1 MRELTYA
8 IAELRDVQGT
18 INHHV
23 GTDFTSIPTNTLV
36 TLKDL
41 HARLQ
46 VIINNLVFTNDTLE
60 KIKAGNM
67 Q

>member
-36 TLKDL
+36 TLKGL
-41 HARLQ
+41 HDRLQ
-46 VIINNLVFTNDTLE
+46 VIINDLVLTNNSLE
-60 KIKAGNM
+60 AAEDGM
-67 Q
+67 D

>member
-23 GTDFTSIPTNTLV
+23 ATDFASIPTNTLV
-36 TLKDL
+36 TLKGL
-41 HARLQ
+41 HDRLQ
-46 VIINNLVFTNDTLE
+46 VIINDLVLTNNSLE
-60 KIKAGNM
+60 AAADGM
-67 Q
+67 D